1 MASVL
6 LTLAGVTASLFAQVS
21 LMQPSRVII
30 DTESFEHAE
39 GSSIQVC
46 IWQNSRRNE
55 AKAYKFSYT
64 TGIIEFVIVCSFW

>member
-46 IWQNSRRNE
+46 I
-55 AKAYKFSYT
+55 
-64 TGIIEFVIVCSFW
+64 